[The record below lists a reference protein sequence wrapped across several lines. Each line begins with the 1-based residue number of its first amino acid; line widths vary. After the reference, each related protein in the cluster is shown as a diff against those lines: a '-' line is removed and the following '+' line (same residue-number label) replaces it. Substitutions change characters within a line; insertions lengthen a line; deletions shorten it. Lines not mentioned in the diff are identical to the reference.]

1 LAYQLREYRI
11 KLKPKDSFMKKLI
24 TVLCLAGLAIQ
35 LNAQKFTAGIKA
47 GANISNFTGGNF
59 EDVEKKALVGF
70 HAGAYLSF
78 GIGSIYIQP
87 ELLVST
93 AGAKFEDAGEDENFK
108 LTYITLPV
116 MLKYRSAGGFYIEL
130 GPQVGFKIG
139 EDVGDQTIEDFAK
152 NLDLS
157 LGAGLGFQMGGGF
170 GIGGRYLV
178 GLSKVGDFEA
188 SSGVDPDFK
197 NSVIQ
202 LGIFFALGGNKK

>member
-1 LAYQLREYRI
+1 L
-11 KLKPKDSFMKKLI
+11 LI
-24 TVLCLAGLAIQ
+24 
-35 LNAQKFTAGIKA
+35 
-47 GANISNFTGGNF
+47 
-59 EDVEKKALVGF
+59 
-70 HAGAYLSF
+70 
-78 GIGSIYIQP
+78 
-87 ELLVST
+87 ST
-93 AGAKFEDAGEDENFK
+93 AGAKFEDAGDDENFK

-116 MLKYRSAGGFYIEL
+116 MLKYRSAGGFYLEL

-139 EDVGDQTIEDFAK
+139 ENVGDQTVEDFAK

-157 LGAGLGFQMGGGF
+157 VGAGLGFQMGGGF